1 MFLINRED
9 MNKVIQRLL
18 TFFIGIPVIL
28 GAIFFDPTDSH
39 FIINVIV
46 CAASF
51 LSSIELYK
59 LFSCKTPLTHKYLIV
74 ILSTILPVSG
84 TFLILFGKDR
94 HYIDYTNWIFIFSAM
109 IIMAEEIFSNKTFK
123 ESNLKVSSAV
133 FIILYTG
140 LLFTFIQRITLFKES
155 KFLLSLFLL
164 TVFINDSAAWF
175 FGVLFGK
182 NNRGLIAASPNK
194 SAAGFSGGCLVSI
207 LTCVIAQKNWPEILT
222 GSLYKSVL
230 LGFLCSL
237 SGITGDLIESV
248 FKRSA
253 DIKDSGNI
261 IPGRGGVLDS
271 VDSILF
277 TAPVFYILTFI
288 LFNPEFIK

>member
-1 MFLINRED
+1 MFLINREN

-175 FGVLFGK
+175 LVFCLEKITEVLLQQVQIK
-182 NNRGLIAASPNK
+182 
-194 SAAGFSGGCLVSI
+194 
-207 LTCVIAQKNWPEILT
+207 
-222 GSLYKSVL
+222 VL
-230 LGFLCSL
+230 LGFQA
-237 SGITGDLIESV
+237 V
-248 FKRSA
+248 
-253 DIKDSGNI
+253 
-261 IPGRGGVLDS
+261 V
-271 VDSILF
+271 
-277 TAPVFYILTFI
+277 
-288 LFNPEFIK
+288 

>member
-1 MFLINRED
+1 

-84 TFLILFGKDR
+84 IFLILFGKDR

-109 IIMAEEIFSNKTFK
+109 IIMAEEIFSNKT
-123 ESNLKVSSAV
+123 
-133 FIILYTG
+133 
-140 LLFTFIQRITLFKES
+140 
-155 KFLLSLFLL
+155 LSF
-164 TVFINDSAAWF
+164 
-175 FGVLFGK
+175 
-182 NNRGLIAASPNK
+182 
-194 SAAGFSGGCLVSI
+194 
-207 LTCVIAQKNWPEILT
+207 
-222 GSLYKSVL
+222 
-230 LGFLCSL
+230 
-237 SGITGDLIESV
+237 
-248 FKRSA
+248 
-253 DIKDSGNI
+253 
-261 IPGRGGVLDS
+261 
-271 VDSILF
+271 
-277 TAPVFYILTFI
+277 
-288 LFNPEFIK
+288 